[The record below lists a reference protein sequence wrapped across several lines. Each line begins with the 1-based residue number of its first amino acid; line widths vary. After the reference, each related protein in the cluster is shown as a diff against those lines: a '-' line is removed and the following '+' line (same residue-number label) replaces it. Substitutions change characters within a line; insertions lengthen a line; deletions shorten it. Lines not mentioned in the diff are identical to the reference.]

1 MEEIKEKLKELN
13 IEDMIWLTYLFIST
27 FAIISNYYERNYIK
41 EKNKNS
47 YQKYKT
53 INYNILLIS
62 LIIYLYFLY
71 RSIKRYIK
79 DNNKNK
85 TNIIANTLFSVAALL
100 TLLNEKNDNAF
111 DINLN

>member
-1 MEEIKEKLKELN
+1 MKEIKETLKELN

-85 TNIIANTLFSVAALL
+85 TNIIANTLFSVASLL